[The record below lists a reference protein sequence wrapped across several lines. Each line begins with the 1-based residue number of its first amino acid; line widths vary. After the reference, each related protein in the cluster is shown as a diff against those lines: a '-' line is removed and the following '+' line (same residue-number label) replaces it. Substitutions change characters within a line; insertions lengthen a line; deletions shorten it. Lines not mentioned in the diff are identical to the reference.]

1 MDCVTSAFNR
11 ASRPLSVTVAGV
23 RNASK
28 ALAVP
33 SSAGNR
39 LVCIGGLK
47 FGGDAVASGGVL
59 AGEIPIYDIKER
71 SKYLL
76 L

>member
-1 MDCVTSAFNR
+1 LARLFGARRAGGLVGDVVGCVMR
-11 ASRPLSVTVAGV
+11 LRHLPSRWRLGIDWF
-23 RNASK
+23 
-28 ALAVP
+28 ALW
-33 SSAGNR
+33 
-39 LVCIGGLK
+39 GLK